1 MVIDSSA
8 IIAYLRHESGY
19 KHVERLLLKGELLL
33 SSVNRTE
40 IKGKLVGMGAFT
52 AKQIDEALTN
62 LEALLEVVP
71 FDIQQS
77 DTAAYYCARRKP
89 YTLSL
94 GDCAC
99 LALAE
104 IKHVPVVTAEAAW
117 AKLPDLPFKVTV
129 IR

>member
-8 IIAYLRHESGY
+8 LIAYLRHEAGY
-19 KHVERLLLKGELLL
+19 KQVERLLLKGGLLL

-40 IKGKLVGMGAFT
+40 IKGKLIGVGAFT
-52 AKQIDEALTN
+52 TKQVDEALAN
-62 LEALLEVVP
+62 FEELLEVVP

-77 DTAAYYCARRKP
+77 DLAAYYYARRKP
-89 YTLSL
+89 YNLSL

-104 IKHVPVVTAEAAW
+104 AKSVNVITAEAAW
-117 AKLPDLPFKVTV
+117 AKLLGLPIKITV

>member
-8 IIAYLRHESGY
+8 LIAYLRHETGY
-19 KHVERLLLKGELLL
+19 KQIERLLLKGGLLL

-40 IKGKLVGMGAFT
+40 IKGKLIGMGAFT
-52 AKQIDEALTN
+52 TKQVDEALTN
-62 LEALLEVVP
+62 LEELLEIIP

-77 DTAAYYCARRKP
+77 DLAAYYYARRKP
-89 YTLSL
+89 YNLSL

-99 LALAE
+99 FALAE
-104 IKHVPVVTAEAAW
+104 AKSANLITAEVAW
-117 AKLPDLPFKVTV
+117 SKLPGLPFKIIV